1 MTTVSSK
8 QPPPDS
14 LAARDLTQTG
24 RRSWRWLAGG
34 VWLFYLGSPMNEIL
48 RHSDGA
54 TRVIGVVALL
64 AFATAYM
71 SFFIWMRQVSWR
83 EGGLP
88 LWKRYGY
95 LAGLLALAALML
107 PAAGQTALTTLV
119 YVTAISVVML
129 ELRQAIA
136 VTLLTLGGAELSMR
150 LVPGWHDD
158 SSYGLAIF
166 LAALAVFG
174 MRRAIQRGMELSVA
188 RQDFAELAVQEERN
202 RFARDLHD
210 ILGHSLTVITVKA
223 ELAGRLIE
231 ANPSRAAVEV
241 TDIEQLARAAL
252 ADVRAAV
259 AGYRELSLAGE
270 LVSARAALE
279 AAEIRADLPTT
290 VDDVPEAHRELFAWV
305 VREGVTNVVR
315 HSGARKCTIRITAQ
329 QIEVLDDG
337 RGPSQRPG
345 FPPPTSA
352 DGPAS
357 AWSEPGGHGLIG
369 LRERADQVG
378 ATLSVGQ
385 APGGG
390 FRLAVRV
397 GP

>member
-8 QPPPDS
+8 QPPPHS
-14 LAARDLTQTG
+14 PAARDLTQTG

-34 VWLFYLGSPMNEIL
+34 VWLFYLGSPLQEIV
-48 RHSDGA
+48 RHSDGV
-54 TRVIGVVALL
+54 TRVVGVLALF

-95 LAGLLALAALML
+95 LVGLLALAALTL

-290 VDDVPEAHRELFAWV
+290 VDDVPESHRELFAWV

-315 HSGARKCTIRITAQ
+315 HSGARKCTVRISAQ

-337 RGPSQRPG
+337 RGPS
-345 FPPPTSA
+345 TS
-352 DGPAS
+352 
-357 AWSEPGGHGLIG
+357 PGGHGLIG

-385 APGGG
+385 APSGG